1 MRLVISTPTSIVA
14 DVADVVAVRAEDAS
28 GSFGILDGHADFLT
42 VLPPSVLSWR
52 SANGSEAHCAVR
64 RGVLTMEN
72 GKQLSV
78 AAREAVLSDDLEKLE
93 TEVLTRFSA
102 ANEEERAARVESA
115 AMRMKAI
122 RRILHYLRAPGAAGS
137 EDRL

>member
-1 MRLVISTPTSIVA
+1 MRLVISTPTSVLA
-14 DVADVVAVRAEDAS
+14 DIADVVAVRAEDAS

-42 VLPPSVLSWR
+42 VLPPSVVSWR
-52 SANGSEAHCAVR
+52 RVDGSESHCAVR
-64 RGVLTMEN
+64 RGTLTIES

-78 AAREAVLSDDLEKLE
+78 AAREAVLSDDLDKLE
-93 TEVLTRFSA
+93 TEVLTRFFA

-115 AMRMKAI
+115 SMRMKAI
-122 RRILHYLRAPGAAGS
+122 RRIVHYLRAPGAAGS